1 MSPGGSVSTWISQLK
16 AGDEA
21 ALGKLHT
28 RYWPLLVGLAR
39 RKLHGAPCRAADE
52 EDVAQ
57 QALWEIYQG
66 LRGGRLARLSSRH
79 HLLALLTHVIACRAS
94 NQVKHELGVRKRGAG
109 RVRGERVLD
118 GPADS
123 GDTRRGL
130 QQVEDPGPSPQEIAL
145 LHESYQRYVGGL
157 PEKLRPFAELY
168 LASLTHQE
176 IADRLGCTGRTV
188 DRKIALI
195 LARWRGW
202 AAAELSQDSR

>member
-1 MSPGGSVSTWISQLK
+1 MTSGGSVSAWIDQLK

-21 ALGKLHT
+21 ALGKLHA
-28 RYWPLLVGLAR
+28 RYWPVLVGLAR
-39 RKLHGAPCRAADE
+39 RQLHGAPCRAADE

-57 QALWEIYQG
+57 QAFWDFYQS
-66 LRGGRLARLSSRH
+66 LKGGRLPQLSHRH
-79 HLLALLTHVIACRAS
+79 HLLALLTHIIACQAS
-94 NQVKHELGVRKRGAG
+94 NQLKHEFGVQKRGAG
-109 RVRGERVLD
+109 RVRGESVLD

-123 GDTRRGL
+123 GDTPRGL
-130 QQVEDPGPSPQEIAL
+130 EQVEDPGLSPQEIAL

-176 IADRLGCTGRTV
+176 IADRLGCTERTV

-195 LARWRGW
+195 LAHWREW
-202 AAAELSQDSR
+202 AAGLSQDSR